1 MAVNEQGHKGQY
13 SGNSRHSYNHAHTKV
28 TRNNYGAT
36 VKDDLAHMHYLKMD
50 IMYDDHHGHSDEKM
64 TADEKHISKLAGD
77 LKYDKEHHGPGKE
90 KPKQKHEGGE
100 FDPNVKVEGEVV
112 VTGKR
117 KTGGSGEIV
126 STPTGKYRK
135 VGGNLYPYKG
145 PSKALVGDQ
154 HKLPDHLKKAI
165 LAAPGKYEGA
175 AKISPER
182 LEKIA
187 GQLRQASAM
196 HKGQAQKIDNM
207 LKSTK

>member
-90 KPKQKHEGGE
+90 
-100 FDPNVKVEGEVV
+100 
-112 VTGKR
+112 
-117 KTGGSGEIV
+117 
-126 STPTGKYRK
+126 
-135 VGGNLYPYKG
+135 
-145 PSKALVGDQ
+145 LVGDQ
-154 HKLPDHLKKAI
+154 HKLPDHLKEAI